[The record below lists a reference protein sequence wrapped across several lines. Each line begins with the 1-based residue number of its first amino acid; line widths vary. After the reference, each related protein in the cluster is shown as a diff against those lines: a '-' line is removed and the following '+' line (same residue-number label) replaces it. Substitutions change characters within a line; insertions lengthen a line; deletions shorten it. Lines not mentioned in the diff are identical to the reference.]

1 MGFFYI
7 LRSSLRLYIEA
18 FVLILV
24 ITFIPGLPPD
34 VSISEPYKI
43 TRTRQEIEL
52 IPNSKL
58 DKVEFLYKDLLHA
71 PESLADDS
79 KFIYTSVH
87 DGIVKLAGNN
97 IVLVVK
103 FGKPCKDVYQEGT
116 CGRPLGIRFGQD
128 GYLYA
133 ADADYGIYRV
143 DVNTG
148 DKKKLVSVGQEIEDR
163 KVKFPNSVAVA
174 CNGDI
179 YWTESSTDFTIQNW
193 VFMVLVDPS
202 GRLIHYNAESGKNT
216 VLIDKLHFGNG
227 VILSE
232 SEDFLLVAE
241 TSRNRIL
248 RYHLKGPKAG
258 ASDIFLDGLPGMPDN
273 IQTDGGSGF
282 IVNLVSEANS
292 ERPNIIQVFSQFPNV
307 RKFFARSVALVQL
320 VFTAINSIYPNE
332 FAQNGVHFVGHLEPL
347 VVISGR
353 TAVLHVSESG
363 VILDSLWS
371 NNNTIGYFCEAH
383 IVEDQL
389 YLSSPFNRYL
399 GRIAL
404 SKVGWEHLKRKSD
417 SLLTKKQKCL
427 KLKSN

>member
-1 MGFFYI
+1 M
-7 LRSSLRLYIEA
+7 R
-18 FVLILV
+18 
-24 ITFIPGLPPD
+24 
-34 VSISEPYKI
+34 KI

-143 DVNTG
+143 DVNT
-148 DKKKLVSVGQEIEDR
+148 
-163 KVKFPNSVAVA
+163 
-174 CNGDI
+174 
-179 YWTESSTDFTIQNW
+179 
-193 VFMVLVDPS
+193 
-202 GRLIHYNAESGKNT
+202 
-216 VLIDKLHFGNG
+216 
-227 VILSE
+227 E